1 MQDNPEVGQLAA
13 ASQELL
19 LFLWK
24 DILGTQDIAVESN
37 FFEAGGDSL
46 QMMTLLFR
54 ISQETG
60 VEIDPGTVFDN
71 PTVAQLALVIAQTQ
85 HQSAGEMQEGTI

>member
-1 MQDNPEVGQLAA
+1 MQDNSEVALLAV
-13 ASQELL
+13 ASRELL
-19 LFLWK
+19 LSMWK
-24 DILGTQDIAVESN
+24 DILGTQDISVESN

-54 ISQETG
+54 ISQEVG

-71 PTVAQLALVIAQTQ
+71 PTVAQLALVVAQAR
-85 HQSAGEMQEGTI
+85 HQSAGEIQEGTI